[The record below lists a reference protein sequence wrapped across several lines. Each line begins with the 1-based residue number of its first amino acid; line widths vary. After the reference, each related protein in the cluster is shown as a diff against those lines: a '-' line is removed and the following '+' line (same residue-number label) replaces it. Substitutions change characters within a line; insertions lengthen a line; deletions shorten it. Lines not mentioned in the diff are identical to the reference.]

1 MSDDE
6 LTPER
11 AAALTA
17 AVDIEAPPPD
27 GEPVALLL
35 FGTNQA
41 APAQLAAAR
50 YHVGT
55 ARWRSRPAAST
66 GTPASSRA
74 ASSPAS
80 SPGQASR
87 QM

>member
-1 MSDDE
+1 MSDEE

-11 AAALTA
+11 VVALTA

-27 GEPVALLL
+27 GEPVALVL

-41 APAQLAAAR
+41 APADIVAAR

-55 ARWRSRPAAST
+55 APLSNRNRRRQPAQRHHR
-66 GTPASSRA
+66 GP
-74 ASSPAS
+74 
-80 SPGQASR
+80 
-87 QM
+87 